1 MGRRC
6 RQRPACSGDAT
17 RGVEAAMDGG
27 GDARVRIISSE
38 RNGPGELVAIEKDG
52 RAEQDDLGS
61 KNDLLASSGALKEEG
76 LL

>member
-1 MGRRC
+1 
-6 RQRPACSGDAT
+6 
-17 RGVEAAMDGG
+17 MDGG